1 MKMQIETDDAITE
14 ASETP
19 KVKELIEDYKRCSP
33 WDGYGWNR
41 LTTNEEIRYAV
52 WAGQTPD
59 GKKNDLA
66 LVAAGK
72 GAAFPFNGASD
83 TRIMLADEII
93 NESVNLLCVGFQRA
107 AAAQKLSLDEEHGY
121 ALKLLD
127 YFLHDVMTETLP
139 DQVELSAQ
147 YRGMYG
153 VFVLHP
159 RWVREVQL
167 ERTEV
172 KLEQLVLALNA
183 MAAQQGG
190 DEQLAAGASSPDGAN
205 VTFDPNLPDGE
216 TFKMMVMDPSMDKE
230 TLQIMKAVAQL
241 FADQQMTNVGYGK
254 VELPEISQKTLRQAL
269 KDLRAKEVA
278 QVPMPYVCRNE
289 PEVLCLKM
297 WDEVLIG
304 GNVTDLRKARVYYR
318 MYLDEVSLKR
328 KIVEEGWDPEWVK
341 EALKHKG
348 KVSQWGGFRSGNG
361 TVGQIPTYD
370 PTRFVDTAFTMYDN
384 KNELVEIVY
393 ATYWALDADS
403 VPGVYCTVVHPEVCG
418 VPGKEGELYA
428 THGLLEEGVI
438 PYLVGRREKLT
449 PQVTVS
455 RGVPEIVVG
464 WQREKKVQR
473 DAAIDLLSIAVLPP
487 MNQYADSAGAK
498 YKFGPGVV
506 NTVKPGREPRMMEIP
521 TKGVPLSEEMIQ
533 AIDVDAANYFAR
545 MRDGVSPLVSQV
557 AQQKEMST
565 FLAPWTQALLMVL
578 DLAKINMPDDEFSKV
593 TGAPLGWLDQ
603 RRQNKRLFKALLH
616 LDVRELDPEYVQKQ
630 VEMINTQVVPGDTAG
645 IVNRTRLTQMLLH
658 AINPRLAR
666 ELITDESTA
675 SQKIFD
681 EVNNDIAL
689 MFLGNMPHLVENDPT
704 AKTKVQYAMQIV
716 QQNPKYQQELMN
728 PESRFTKLMQMW
740 GENLKFSMTQ
750 EKNKQIGRIGV
761 DPDKLNDAA

>member
-1 MKMQIETDDAITE
+1 MKMETDDAINE
-14 ASETP
+14 ASDTP

-59 GKKNDLA
+59 GKKNDVA

-93 NESVNLLCVGFQRA
+93 TESVNLLYVGFMRA
-107 AAAQKLSLDEEHGY
+107 AAAQKLSLEEEHGY

-127 YFLHDVMTETLP
+127 HFLHDVMTETLP
-139 DQVELSAQ
+139 EQVELSAQ
-147 YRGMYG
+147 YRGTYG

-167 ERTEV
+167 ERTEI
-172 KLEQLVLALNA
+172 KLEQLILALNA
-183 MAAQQGG
+183 MAANG
-190 DEQLAAGASSPDGAN
+190 EQLAAGASSADGGN
-205 VTFDPNLPDGE
+205 VTLHPSLPDGE
-216 TFKMMVMDPSMDKE
+216 TFRMMVMDPEMDPQ
-230 TLQIMKAVAQL
+230 TLGIMAAIAQL
-241 FADQQMTNVGYGK
+241 YADQQMDKVGYGK
-254 VELPEISQKTLRQAL
+254 VELPEISKPTLRKAL
-269 KDLRAKEVA
+269 KDLRESGTA

-304 GNVTDLRKARVYYR
+304 GNVTDLRKARVYSR
-318 MYLDEVSLKR
+318 FYLDEVSLKR
-328 KIVEEGWDPEWVK
+328 KIVEESWDPAWVT

-384 KNELVEIVY
+384 KNDLVEVVY

-403 VPGVYCTVVHPEVCG
+403 VPGVYCTVFHPDVCG
-418 VPGKEGELYA
+418 VPGKVGELYA
-428 THGLLEEGVI
+428 THGLKEEGVI
-438 PYLVGRREKLT
+438 PYVAGRREKLT

-473 DAAIDLLSIAVLPP
+473 DAAIDLLSIAVMPP
-487 MNQYADSAGAK
+487 LNQYADAAGAK
-498 YKFGPGVV
+498 YKFGPGVI
-506 NTVKPGREPRMMEIP
+506 NTVKIGREPRLMEIP
-521 TKGVPLSEEMIQ
+521 TKGVTLTEEMIS
-533 AIDVDAANYFAR
+533 AIDYDAARYFGR
-545 MRDGVSPLVSQV
+545 MHEGVAPLVSQF

-565 FLAPWTQALLMVL
+565 FLAPWTKAFLMVL
-578 DLAKINMPDDEFSKV
+578 DLAKINMSDSDFAEV
-593 TGAPLGWLDQ
+593 TGAPAGWLDA
-603 RRQNKRLFKALLH
+603 RRGNKRLFKALLH

-630 VEMINTQVVPGDTAG
+630 IEMINTQVVPGDTAG
-645 IVNRTRLTQMLLH
+645 IVNRSQLTKMLLH

-666 ELITDESTA
+666 ELITDDASA

-681 EVNNDIAL
+681 DVNNDIAL
-689 MFLGNMPHLVENDPT
+689 MFLGNMPQLVENDPT

-728 PESRFTKLMQMW
+728 PESRFAKLMEMW
-740 GENLKFSMTQ
+740 AKNLQFSMSQ

-761 DPDKLNDAA
+761 DPEQLKAT